1 MKSDGQLKA
10 VIFAHFSLSAVV
22 YSAGHKISWTH
33 HPGFP
38 AVRANI
44 ARGMAEL
51 NGFEILFRVLRGP
64 DMPWLGAD
72 TLSILLK
79 AFSEV
84 RSPTLF
90 ICGLSVSFFYTVFL
104 TIWIALC
111 RPTAHNLLF
120 SGDPSH

>member
-1 MKSDGQLKA
+1 MEIVLYVLPTHPRFLQVLVKIFDPSAVYYAGSLCGQS
-10 VIFAHFSLSAVV
+10 IFSLIEVRWAVRSSNFCSFF

-84 RSPTLF
+84 R
-90 ICGLSVSFFYTVFL
+90 
-104 TIWIALC
+104 
-111 RPTAHNLLF
+111 
-120 SGDPSH
+120 